1 MRRTQLDD
9 LVRKYLDR
17 RATDAECADLERLL
31 VESPLAA
38 ESFAQASRMDACL
51 RALLRGERDIVQTRA
66 LFEGVERQR
75 SWRRWAAVPAWL
87 GVAAAVMILVVG
99 AVLHGLSKPAPSTG
113 PAPAPLAAGPNEV
126 LSGQVLVD
134 GQPAKS
140 LPDGASIRV
149 SEAATVRL
157 ADGSR
162 VEFEPASQAVLVGP
176 SAGLRQVVELV
187 AGAGTFAVEKGAGQF
202 QVDTRLGRVTALG
215 TKFSVRLPAADK
227 LDVVVSAG
235 IVQVEF
241 GGRSHFLTA
250 GDRQVFSPRGDLP
263 KPKDIRGAFRG
274 FEDGRIRVVVEGEKR
289 KEILLPL
296 ADTLAVLIEGKLV
309 PREELKRDMMVFLQR
324 RDGDDGPVFVIR
336 AEGPTIFGQ
345 IRFVD
350 IEART
355 ITLMGRKGDGGK
367 VVPEQ
372 TFDLADPVEVTIDGQ
387 PARLADLRF
396 GQKVTLRLTATGKR
410 VGAITV
416 LLRKDEKIK

>member
-38 ESFAQASRMDACL
+38 EAFAQASRMDACL
-51 RALLRGERDIVQTRA
+51 RALLRGERDIAQTRA

-87 GVAAAVMILVVG
+87 GVAAAVLILVVG

-113 PAPAPLAAGPNEV
+113 QTPAPVASGPNEV
-126 LSGQVLVD
+126 LTGQVLVD

-149 SEAATVRL
+149 PEAATVRL

-215 TKFSVRLPAADK
+215 TKFTVKLLPADK
-227 LDVVVSAG
+227 LVVDVAHG
-235 IVQVEF
+235 IVQVDF
-241 GGRSHFLTA
+241 AGRTAYLTA
-250 GDRQVFSPRGDLP
+250 GDQQAFSPRGDLP
-263 KPKDIRGAFRG
+263 RKPKELRGFFRG
-274 FEDGRIRVVVEGEKR
+274 FEGHQLRVLFEGEKR
-289 KEILLPL
+289 KEVLLPL
-296 ADTLAVLIEGKLV
+296 ADAVAVLIDGKLAA
-309 PREELKRDMMVFLQR
+309 REDLTKEMAVYLQR
-324 RDGDDGPVFVIR
+324 REGDDGPVFVIR
-336 AEGPTIFGQ
+336 AEGPTM
-345 IRFVD
+345 FVQVRSVD
-350 IEART
+350 PEART

-367 VVPEQ
+367 VVPDQ
-372 TFDLADPVEVTIDGQ
+372 TFPLAETVEVTVDGQ
-387 PARLADLRF
+387 PAQLADVRP
-396 GQKVTLRLTATGKR
+396 GVKAGIRMAATEKKVVAIAVLT
-410 VGAITV
+410 
-416 LLRKDEKIK
+416 RK